1 MENSRTIRIES
12 LWKKYRVKT
21 SVSLFRPV
29 YKEIEAIRGISL
41 CHNLDHNLGIFGK
54 NGAGKTTLVKLL
66 TGILHSS
73 SGEILVL
80 GHIPYKLK
88 PEFKKQIGLFQGGK
102 EQLIWDLPAIQ
113 SLELSRYIYGFSRDE
128 FKKRITH
135 FSQALDI
142 GDELDQPLRNMSLGQ
157 RCKMELIY
165 SFIHLPKIVFLDEP
179 TSGLDI
185 ITRSKLRSFINFCH
199 KEYGICFIITSH
211 NVKDI
216 TDCCNSCI
224 VLDNGEIIY
233 QGDTTFLLEKHQ
245 HEVITLSAKSNDVAR
260 EIAEKFGG
268 TTVEDEEVVFESTG
282 NHSKQLICQILA
294 QYEISDFSIKK
305 KDDEE
310 IITEIL
316 KNE

>member
-1 MENSRTIRIES
+1 MEDSRTIRIAS
-12 LWKKYRVKT
+12 LWKSYRVKT

-29 YKEIEAIRGISL
+29 FKDIEAIRGISL
-41 CHNLDHNLGIFGK
+41 SHNLDQNLGIFGK
-54 NGAGKTTLVKLL
+54 NGAGKTTMVKLL
-66 TGILHSS
+66 TGILHPS
-73 SGEILVL
+73 SGEISVL
-80 GHIPYKLK
+80 GHVPYKLK

-128 FKKRITH
+128 FTRRITD
-135 FSQALDI
+135 FSHALDI
-142 GDELDQPLRNMSLGQ
+142 GDELNQPLRNMSLGQ

-185 ITRSKLRSFINFCH
+185 ITRSKLRDFINFCH
-199 KEYGICFIITSH
+199 EEYGICFIITSH

-224 VLDNGEIIY
+224 VLESGEIIY
-233 QGDTTFLLEKHQ
+233 QGDTSLLLEKHQ
-245 HEVITLSAKSNDVAR
+245 HEILTLSAKSKETAL

-268 TTVEDEEVVFESTG
+268 TALDEEGVVFESTG
-282 NHSKQLICQILA
+282 YDSNKLICQILS
-294 QYEISDFSIKK
+294 QYEINDFSIKK

-316 KNE
+316 KDE